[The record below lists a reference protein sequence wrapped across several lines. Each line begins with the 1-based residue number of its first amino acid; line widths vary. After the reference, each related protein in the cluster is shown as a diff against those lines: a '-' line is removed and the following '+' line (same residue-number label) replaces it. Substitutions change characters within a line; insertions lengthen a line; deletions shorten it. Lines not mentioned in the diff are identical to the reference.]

1 MIYVVAAEFAAPELS
16 AARVA
21 DWLGEQFTRW
31 VEPVPNLWIVE
42 GALAAEQILTGLD
55 PLLRRGDRVV
65 IVKAGTEA
73 VWRGLAAEHARWMAD
88 AFPGSI
94 TERIPDP
101 AEGRSG
107 G

>member
-42 GALAAEQILTGLD
+42 GAIGAEQILNGLN
-55 PLLRRGDRVV
+55 PLLRRGDRIV
-65 IVKAGTEA
+65 IIKAATEA
-73 VWRGLAAEHARWMAD
+73 VWRGIAAEHASWMVD
-88 AFPGSI
+88 QFPGSI
-94 TERIPDP
+94 TGRIPD
-101 AEGRSG
+101 AADERSER
-107 G
+107 